1 MEERERGAGCEAL
14 TTPGTVGL
22 KYGRRRRRGWLDL
35 GKLPDLLPGLRGLAD
50 GRSCGN
56 GCGRGGGWGMWK
68 HRRWHHLG
76 AAPSELAWLGLA
88 RQRGMAWHGVAWHRV
103 RASTCQVAPA
113 HACQPI
119 HRQVSTSNNVG
130 RPSKSPTHG
139 CSPGR
144 PSGGRLD
151 LMGDTRPRRGQ
162 TRGRQQVQARDGPLP
177 RGGAQPSPA
186 LPCHR
191 LLACSALPTAPL
203 PCPGRAASS
212 TRQRRARCLCC
223 GHSAQAVLSSA
234 WWAPY

>member
-1 MEERERGAGCEAL
+1 MESYLTSCPGCAGLPTDGAAGMDVE
-14 TTPGTVGL
+14 GG
-22 KYGRRRRRGWLDL
+22 G
-35 GKLPDLLPGLRGLAD
+35 D
-50 GRSCGN
+50 G
-56 GCGRGGGWGMWK
+56 GCGST
-68 HRRWHHLG
+68 
-76 AAPSELAWLGLA
+76 AAGIILAQLHPSWPGLAWLGCDPSPLPQLGTFLEA
-88 RQRGMAWHGVAWHRV
+88 RRGEAWQPTRQRGMAWHGVAWHRV

>member
-1 MEERERGAGCEAL
+1 MDVEGG
-14 TTPGTVGL
+14 G
-22 KYGRRRRRGWLDL
+22 
-35 GKLPDLLPGLRGLAD
+35 D
-50 GRSCGN
+50 G
-56 GCGRGGGWGMWK
+56 GCGST
-68 HRRWHHLG
+68 
-76 AAPSELAWLGLA
+76 AAGIILAQLHPSWPGLAWLGCDPSPLPQLGTFLEA
-88 RQRGMAWHGVAWHRV
+88 RRGEAWQPTRQRGMAWHGVAWHRV